1 EGQTFA
7 TMRVPSWGNEEYPIS
22 EGISDHVL
30 DNLGLGRFPTSSMPG
45 AEGNFALAGHRTLH
59 SKPLYRI
66 NELEVGDEIIV
77 TTDEGEYTYAVS
89 EYEIVTPDQVRV
101 IEADPHNPG
110 GPAVGQLMTLVAC
123 HPLGSTAQRWVTYAE
138 LEDFQPA
145 RSPSTGRRGSA
156 RSESCPPPRQSCRR
170 GTAAPGRSAGRAHR
184 DIGWTVAG
192 RRTRSR
198 RPVRDGG
205 GPRDPR
211 DGSPVRGTARSARR
225 GSRRSSL

>member
-1 EGQTFA
+1 MSHTHEGRPRTRLILAAFVAVVLVVAAGIAAVALRSEPAARTSAQIDRPVTTEETPFEPQGDASAQTSESEDVVVPDEVSEGQTFA

-145 RSPSTGRRGSA
+145 
-156 RSESCPPPRQSCRR
+156 
-170 GTAAPGRSAGRAHR
+170 
-184 DIGWTVAG
+184 
-192 RRTRSR
+192 
-198 RPVRDGG
+198 
-205 GPRDPR
+205 
-211 DGSPVRGTARSARR
+211 
-225 GSRRSSL
+225 